1 MHPPTTI
8 CAATFRAL
16 TLLSYTVTVTIRLPG
31 WPTRMTRN
39 DAELNTLIRTTR
51 DLVRDALR
59 PDLDLDTFLAD
70 VLRRTGEI
78 TPFDVGWLLLREG
91 DRVRIRAADEAHLG
105 DVGMSFPLADCVS
118 GQSMLRRAP
127 IFIPDLAEMPAEL
140 RRVYKPSRSTARA
153 MRSELVVPLVI
164 NDGAEERAI
173 GALNIESPEA
183 KAFAAEQIE
192 VLRLLADHAALAIE
206 LARSRQE
213 AAALSAISLQL
224 ARETELGDIVRTVL
238 ERALGLVGGRF
249 GQILLTEGPDLVV
262 HYTTN
267 TPPRELGLRF
277 GLHDSVSGLA
287 VHERR
292 PVIVPDV
299 SQAAYF
305 VVERAAASRPPRLMA
320 RDSGRPQY
328 QRVLEREKE
337 RIRAEYAA
345 PLWTRD
351 RAAIAGI
358 LNVETPREEGFSE
371 EQRAH
376 LAALGE
382 QRGEAFQSALLTG
395 DGAALRTLLDE
406 TLLAGSTTFGQLLE
420 LDGDQLVIVATTG
433 GEPVGTRVAT
443 AESVSGEVLERRA
456 PYYVPDVD
464 ADPRYCRY
472 LGEEMKS
479 ELAVPL
485 IGGDTVL
492 GVLNLESPA
501 PGFFTAEHAQIL
513 TALAGQA
520 ALAVERTRRFEVERL
535 AAIGGLAGDIVHR
548 LNNPLGALSGWIEML
563 KRKEFYGDLMA
574 QYPYV
579 EQFIGRMDRDITRAK
594 SIVQELRADLKR
606 RAPSPVNLQAAI
618 VEALARTGL
627 DRQGET
633 RPGGVRVDVSL
644 PPEPVRVLAGP
655 SLAGIFWNLF
665 DNAAKAMPNG
675 GALSITV
682 SPGPGSDRVTVEVSD
697 TGVGIEPWRLGS
709 IFEPG
714 ASTTSNSYAPAHGLG
729 LWWTKGQIE
738 SYGGTIEVSSEP
750 GAGTRFKLTLRTT
763 G

>member
-1 MHPPTTI
+1 M
-8 CAATFRAL
+8 
-16 TLLSYTVTVTIRLPG
+16 
-31 WPTRMTRN
+31 MTRN

-59 PDLDLDTFLAD
+59 PDLDLDAFLAD
-70 VLRRTGEI
+70 VLRRTRAI

-91 DRVRIRAADEAHLG
+91 DRVRIRAADEGHLG
-105 DVGMSFPLADCVS
+105 DVGMSFLVADCVS

-153 MRSELVVPLVI
+153 MHSELVVPLLI
-164 NDGAEERAI
+164 SDGTEERAI
-173 GALNIESPEA
+173 GALNIESPEPH
-183 KAFAAEQIE
+183 AFAAGQIE

-249 GQILLTEGPDLVV
+249 GQMLLTEGADLVV

-287 VHERR
+287 VQERR

-299 SQAAYF
+299 SQGAYF
-305 VVERAAASRPPRLMA
+305 VVERSGHGRPARLAPRAAPQ
-320 RDSGRPQY
+320 PQY

-337 RIRAEYAA
+337 RIRAEFAA
-345 PLWTRD
+345 PLWTRG
-351 RAAIAGI
+351 RTSISGI

-371 EQRAH
+371 IQRER
-376 LAALGE
+376 LAALAE
-382 QRGEAFQSALLTG
+382 QRGDGFCDALVAG
-395 DGAALRTLLDE
+395 DGATLRTLLDE
-406 TLLAGSTTFGQLLE
+406 ALLTGATTFGQLLE
-420 LDGDQLVIVATTG
+420 IDGDELVIVATTG
-433 GEPVGTRVAT
+433 GEPVGTRVSAT
-443 AESVSGEVLERRA
+443 GSVSGEVLSRQA
-456 PYYVPDVD
+456 SYYVPDVD
-464 ADPRYCRY
+464 AEPRYCRY

-485 IGGDTVL
+485 ISGDAVL

-513 TALAGQA
+513 QALAGQA
-520 ALAVERTRRFEVERL
+520 ALAVERARRFELERL

-548 LNNPLGALSGWIEML
+548 LNNPLGALSGWIDL
-563 KRKEFYGDLMA
+563 LRRKEFYDEMIA
-574 QYPYV
+574 AYPYV
-579 EQFIGRMDRDITRAK
+579 EQFVSRAERDVTRAK
-594 SIVQELRADLKR
+594 SIVQELRAELKR
-606 RAPSPVNLQAAI
+606 QAPTAVSLQAAI
-618 VEALARTGL
+618 VEALTRAGL
-627 DRQGET
+627 NQHEKAT
-633 RPGGVRVDVSL
+633 EVAVRVDVVM
-644 PPEPVRVLAGP
+644 PPEPIRVLAGV

-665 DNAAKAMPNG
+665 DNAAKAMPHG
-675 GALSITV
+675 GTITV
-682 SPGPGSDRVTVEVSD
+682 TVSRGPGATGRRWRCVTPVLASSRGAWPRFSSRPHPRRLTATRRRTVLASGGLRVRSRVTV
-697 TGVGIEPWRLGS
+697 
-709 IFEPG
+709 
-714 ASTTSNSYAPAHGLG
+714 AQST
-729 LWWTKGQIE
+729 
-738 SYGGTIEVSSEP
+738 
-750 GAGTRFKLTLRTT
+750 
-763 G
+763 

>member
-1 MHPPTTI
+1 M
-8 CAATFRAL
+8 
-16 TLLSYTVTVTIRLPG
+16 S
-31 WPTRMTRN
+31 TRN

-59 PDLDLDTFLAD
+59 PDLDLDTFLAG
-70 VLRRTGEI
+70 VLRCTREI

-118 GQSMLRRAP
+118 GQSMLRREP
-127 IFIPDLAEMPAEL
+127 IFIPDLAEMPPEL

-153 MRSELVVPLVI
+153 MHSELVVPLLI
-164 NDGAEERAI
+164 SDAAEERAI
-173 GALNIESPEA
+173 GALNIESPEPH
-183 KAFAAEQIE
+183 AFAAGQIE

-213 AAALSAISLQL
+213 AAALSAVSLQL

-249 GQILLTEGPDLVV
+249 GQILLSEGASSMASADLGGDLVV

-277 GLHDSVSGLA
+277 GLHHSVSGLA
-287 VHERR
+287 VQERR

-299 SQAAYF
+299 SQPGYY
-305 VVERAAASRPPRLMA
+305 VVERAGQGRPPRLA
-320 RDSGRPQY
+320 PRTTERPRY

-337 RIRAEYAA
+337 RIRAEFAT
-345 PLWTRD
+345 PLWDANKR
-351 RAAIAGI
+351 GI
-358 LNVETPREEGFSE
+358 VGIINVETPREEGFSE
-371 EQRAH
+371 EQRSK

-382 QRGEAFQSALLTG
+382 RRGDDFCAALLHA
-395 DGAALRTLLDE
+395 DGASLRTLLDE
-406 TLLAGSTTFGQLLE
+406 ALLLGGTTFGQLLD

-433 GEPVGTRVAT
+433 GEAVGTRVPA
-443 AESVSGEVLERRA
+443 ADSVSGEVLARQA
-456 PYYVPDVD
+456 AYYVPDVD
-464 ADPRYCRY
+464 DEPRYNRY

-485 IGGDTVL
+485 LSGDAVL

-513 TALAGQA
+513 QALAGQA
-520 ALAVERTRRFEVERL
+520 ALAVERARRFEVERL

-548 LNNPLGALSGWIEML
+548 LNNPLGALSGWIDML
-563 KRKEFYGDLMA
+563 KRKDFYGRLVA
-574 QYPYV
+574 EYPYV
-579 EQFIGRMDRDITRAK
+579 DQFVARSERDISRAK
-594 SIVQELRADLKR
+594 AIVQELRTELKR
-606 RAPSPVNLQAAI
+606 RAPAPVVLQAAI
-618 VEALARTGL
+618 AEALARAGL
-627 DRQGET
+627 DRQAE
-633 RPGGVRVDVSL
+633 PGGLRVDAIL
-644 PPEPVRVLAGP
+644 PREPVRVLAGP
-655 SLAGIFWNLF
+655 SLPGIFWNLF
-665 DNAAKAMPNG
+665 DNAAKAMRDG
-675 GALSITV
+675 GTLTV
-682 SPGPGSDRVTVEVSD
+682 AVVPGPGTDRVTVEVRD
-697 TGVGIEPWRLGS
+697 TGVGIEPWRLAS
-709 IFEPG
+709 LFEPG

-738 SYGGTIEVSSEP
+738 GYGGSIDVTSQP
-750 GAGTRFKLTLRTT
+750 GAGTRFRLIFRTT
-763 G
+763 GQ

>member
-1 MHPPTTI
+1 
-8 CAATFRAL
+8 
-16 TLLSYTVTVTIRLPG
+16 
-31 WPTRMTRN
+31 MTRN

-59 PDLDLDTFLAD
+59 PDLDLDAFLSE
-70 VLRRTGEI
+70 VLRRTHAI

-91 DRVRIRAADEAHLG
+91 DRVRIRAADAAHLG
-105 DVGMSFPLADCVS
+105 DVGMSFPVADCVS
-118 GQSMLRRAP
+118 GQSMLRHSP
-127 IFIPDLAEMPAEL
+127 IFIPDLAEMPPDL

-153 MRSELVVPLVI
+153 MRSELVVPLLI
-164 NDGAEERAI
+164 NDGAAERAI
-173 GALNIESPEA
+173 GALNIESPEVG
-183 KAFAAEQIE
+183 AFAADRIE

-213 AAALSAISLQL
+213 AAALSAVSLQL

-267 TPPRELGLRF
+267 LPPRELGLRF

-299 SQAAYF
+299 SQPAYF
-305 VVERAAASRPPRLMA
+305 VVERAEVGQPLLLVAHTSDRA
-320 RDSGRPQY
+320 RY

-337 RIRAEYAA
+337 RIRAEFAA
-345 PLWTRD
+345 PLWVD
-351 RAAIAGI
+351 EGAEIAGVI
-358 LNVETPREEGFSE
+358 NVETPREGGFTE
-371 EQRAH
+371 EQQAR
-376 LAALGE
+376 LTSLGKQRGGIFRAALLN
-382 QRGEAFQSALLTG
+382 A
-395 DGAALRTLLDE
+395 DAATLHTLLDE
-406 TLLAGSTTFGQLLE
+406 ALLAGATTFGQLLE
-420 LDGDQLVIVATTG
+420 LDGAHLVIVATTG
-433 GEPVGTRVAT
+433 GEPVGTHVST
-443 AESVSGEVLERRA
+443 AESVSGEVLARRA

-464 ADPRYCRY
+464 AEPRYCRY

-485 IGGDTVL
+485 LSGETVL

-513 TALAGQA
+513 QALAGQA

-579 EQFIGRMDRDITRAK
+579 EQFVGRMERDIGRAK
-594 SIVQELRADLKR
+594 SIVQELRTELKR
-606 RAPSPVNLQAAI
+606 RAPTPVVLQKAI
-618 VEALARTGL
+618 TEALTRAGL
-627 DRQGET
+627 DHQGDMSHRQ
-633 RPGGVRVDVSL
+633 VRVDVAL
-644 PPEPVRVLAGP
+644 PAEPVHVLAGP
-655 SLAGIFWNLF
+655 SLPGIFWNLF
-665 DNAAKAMPNG
+665 DNAVKAMPEG
-675 GALSITV
+675 GVLGV
-682 SPGPGSDRVTVEVSD
+682 SVRQGPAPDRVTIEVRD
-697 TGVGIEPWRLGS
+697 TGVGIEPWRLAS

-714 ASTTSNSYAPAHGLG
+714 ASTTANSYAPTHGLG
-729 LWWTKGQIE
+729 LWWTKGQVE
-738 SYGGTIEVSSEP
+738 SYGGTIEVSSAP
-750 GAGTRFKLTLRTT
+750 DAGTRFKLVLRTV